1 MEMEEEEGETRN
13 EHVSF
18 PRGPVRARAL
28 GSPSPSTRHSYP
40 PGDHR
45 RGLTAPGRGACVT
58 LVMRHTSHSF
68 CRAVR
73 AHVRR
78 RVLRSLLSSFG
89 LRSRSRVSERCK
101 ILRANRSLAEW
112 FQNLNRECVCVCVCV
127 CERRG
132 EFVER
137 DSARSSFTWP

>member
-1 MEMEEEEGETRN
+1 MRYKRVFRKERERKNIHTGEKIHATVRRKTEMEEEGETRN
-13 EHVSF
+13 EEHVSF

-101 ILRANRSLAEW
+101 ILRANRSLAE
-112 FQNLNRECVCVCVCV
+112 
-127 CERRG
+127 
-132 EFVER
+132 
-137 DSARSSFTWP
+137 